1 MADLR
6 VLKERM
12 EALGDRLAADPATS
26 PDFLRFLLAV
36 KGYQAALA
44 EQQAADMTEVARAA
58 SVPRHTRL
66 SAGAVDPKREAILGA
81 SRKVL
86 VDLGSREP
94 VKTSAIFA
102 ALPEEI
108 AKTVPGKEPRYNL
121 SAILHNSK
129 RFVSH
134 GRMGWTLPE
143 AMSGADMGLGRHQ
156 EEDEYE
162 DH

>member
-1 MADLR
+1 M
-6 VLKERM
+6 LKERM
-12 EALGDRLAADPATS
+12 EELGDRLAADPATP

-44 EQQAADMTEVARAA
+44 EQQASDLAAAARTP
-58 SVPRHTRL
+58 SVPRPTRL
-66 SAGAVDPKREAILGA
+66 SAGAVDPKRETVLMAA
-81 SRKVL
+81 RKVL
-86 VDLGSREP
+86 VDLGSSSP
-94 VKTSAIFA
+94 VKTSVIFER
-102 ALPEEI
+102 LPEEI

-143 AMSGADMGLGRHQ
+143 AMSGADMGLGRQQ